1 MIHNQH
7 YNTIYIASCCEKGG
21 IYCYHLF
28 CNGTLEFFD
37 FVPMDRP
44 MYMVKSEKKLYILL
58 RAPFPESAESGLVV
72 YDIDESGKLKNP
84 SEIVST
90 KGEVACHLC
99 VHGHDVYCTNYSS
112 GNLIKMP
119 SCLVQHHGKSIH
131 PTRQTGPHPHYVG
144 MISDQNCVCVT
155 DLGLDTVFLYD
166 TDLRFIS
173 KASVPQ
179 GHGARHL
186 AVKENYIYCANELKS
201 SLSVFEYKK
210 GTLEYQ
216 NTVEVLPADFDGLSM
231 ASAIRIKDDFCYIAN
246 RGHDSISVL
255 DIKNRLHPEMIKAVP
270 CDGNSPR
277 DFNIVDDIL
286 ICANEQSD
294 NVSFF
299 KLVNGIPQKLD
310 SMLKIKS
317 AFCVSC

>member
-1 MIHNQH
+1 
-7 YNTIYIASCCEKGG
+7 
-21 IYCYHLF
+21 
-28 CNGTLEFFD
+28 
-37 FVPMDRP
+37 